1 MFKALVLI
9 ILCYGF
15 AFIYRQKRYHA
26 RTLEL
31 ITPTNHKMTLKII
44 DHNMKNKTIYDKF
57 EYYAMIGNRE
67 KQMEYLEK
75 ILEQAG
81 KNKSC

>member
-1 MFKALVLI
+1 MCKALVLI

-15 AFIYRQKRYHA
+15 SFMHRQIRYQA

-44 DHNMKNKTIYDKF
+44 DHNMRNKTIYDKF
-57 EYYAMIGNRE
+57 EYYAMIGNKK

-81 KNKSC
+81 KNK

>member
-15 AFIYRQKRYHA
+15 GFMYRQKRYQA
-26 RTLEL
+26 RTLEF
-31 ITPTNHKMTLKII
+31 ITPINHKMTLKII

-67 KQMEYLEK
+67 KQMEYLWK
-75 ILEQAG
+75 ILNQT
-81 KNKSC
+81 KI

>member
-1 MFKALVLI
+1 
-9 ILCYGF
+9 
-15 AFIYRQKRYHA
+15 
-26 RTLEL
+26 
-31 ITPTNHKMTLKII
+31 MTLKII
-44 DHNMKNKTIYDKF
+44 DHNMRNKTIYDKF

-81 KNKSC
+81 KNKSY

>member
-15 AFIYRQKRYHA
+15 AFMYRQKKYQA

-31 ITPTNHKMTLKII
+31 ITPINHKMTLKII
-44 DHNMKNKTIYDKF
+44 DHDMRNKTISDKF
-57 EYYAMIGNRE
+57 EYYAMIGNKE
-67 KQMEYLEK
+67 KQMKYLKK
-75 ILEQAG
+75 ILKQA
-81 KNKSC
+81 